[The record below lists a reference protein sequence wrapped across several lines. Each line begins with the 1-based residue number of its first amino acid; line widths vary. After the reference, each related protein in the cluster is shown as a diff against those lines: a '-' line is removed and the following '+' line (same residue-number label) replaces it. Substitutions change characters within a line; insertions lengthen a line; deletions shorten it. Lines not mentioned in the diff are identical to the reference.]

1 MLVEDEDGALDS
13 VMLSMEAGFEAT
25 VLHSTQSIHCT
36 LLKICFMNCQIPHD
50 VLPLVDL
57 YLISE
62 KSIWKNQIRRTGF
75 FVYFELDFYCLCSLQ
90 KSILKW
96 IFAGLKSG
104 CQHKN
109 FKKIFFAYL
118 SIF

>member
-62 KSIWKNQIRRTGF
+62 KSIWKNPVEQTG
-75 FVYFELDFYCLCSLQ
+75 EILNWHCSNVPTNPITITRIIPHWPMEKIKIE
-90 KSILKW
+90 KSAPSYRPIG
-96 IFAGLKSG
+96 I
-104 CQHKN
+104 
-109 FKKIFFAYL
+109 KIGP
-118 SIF
+118 